1 MPLAGLEPARPWGQ
15 QILSLWCLP
24 IPPQRQIERLQLGL
38 PFLPTHTAF
47 NWYPSVRSFVHP
59 SLAWQGI
66 QGSNLYRNSQSVM
79 CYHYTN
85 PLCVIWTKWK
95 LQDTFWTIDLPV
107 GRFAKYSQNR
117 TRTYNTLFAKQNL
130 LYVSLKRFIMTETL
144 EQVTGL
150 EPAILCLEGR
160 CVSHY
165 ATPAYGVP
173 PEIRTLDTRLKR
185 AVLCLLS

>member
-1 MPLAGLEPARPWGQ
+1 MSVNSNWCRWPDSNRHARKEQ

-24 IPPQRQIERLQLGL
+24 IPPQRQIKRLQLGL

-85 PLCVIWTKWK
+85 PLYVIWTKWK

-117 TRTYNTLFAKQNL
+117 ARTYNILFEKQNL
-130 LYVSLKRFIMTETL
+130 LYVSLERFMKKLWCGMTDSN
-144 EQVTGL
+144 
-150 EPAILCLEGR
+150 R
-160 CVSHY
+160 R
-165 ATPAYGVP
+165 P
-173 PEIRTLDTRLKR
+173 PECKSDALPAAPIPHLLDPWL
-185 AVLCLLS
+185 